1 MVIALLLLIRSDR
14 LFGNNVIS
22 IAVQVVAVALM
33 IWARVTFGRRSFHAG
48 GDPTEGELV
57 TSGPYR
63 YVRHPIYA
71 AVLYFLWAGV
81 LAHLSVESMGIGFL
95 GIAGVAMRIYVEER
109 LLRERY
115 RGYEEY
121 AHRTKRLIPFVI

>member
-1 MVIALLLLIRSDR
+1 MVIALLLLIKSDS
-14 LFGNNVIS
+14 LFGDNVIS
-22 IAVQVVAVALM
+22 IALQVAAVALM

-81 LAHLSVESMGIGFL
+81 LTHLSVESIGIGFL
-95 GIAGVAMRIYVEER
+95 GIAGVAMRVYVEEK

-115 RGYEEY
+115 PAYEAY
-121 AHRTKRLIPFVI
+121 AQRTRRFIPFVA